1 MTAPVS
7 PLPATR
13 RSWGRIALVTA
24 LVLSLFLN
32 AVAVGAWLRLREAR
46 AELLGPEAAAARLPD
61 DLRQDL
67 RQALRAESRS
77 IRPLLRDVVQA
88 RAAIVEAAKARPYLR
103 SDAEAAMVRFRAS
116 LDTLLGEV
124 QRVFLDQLDAKA
136 DGEM

>member
-32 AVAVGAWLRLREAR
+32 AVAVGAWLRLRDAR

-67 RQALRAESRS
+67 RQALRAESHS